1 MSVITI
7 PKSLTLILPHMSENN
22 DELATFGP
30 QLFSQGLGPKLQL
43 IQDFEDMTS
52 NQCHYY
58 T

>member
-1 MSVITI
+1 
-7 PKSLTLILPHMSENN
+7 MSESN

-52 NQCHYY
+52 DQCHYY